1 MTTKYC
7 TKCKTDHPIE
17 MFTKN
22 KKRKDGLAAWCKVC
36 TKASLTD
43 WYSRN
48 KDKVQ
53 ERNKKNYLENKQEA
67 KDRSKAWKKDNRER
81 VNELNRKNYDA
92 EKRREYSAVYRKE
105 NKDKR
110 STYNKEWLKERPGWA
125 NAYAA
130 KRRDAV
136 RKAALS
142 CASQKDLEEIKG
154 IYALAKK
161 MTELT
166 GQPHHV
172 DHVVPIKGKSVCGLH
187 VPWNLQV
194 ITATENL
201 KKSNKVLEF
210 SLSTFGTGF
219 TKDTHSLTNIKKKAA
234 LAAALSA

>member
-1 MTTKYC
+1 
-7 TKCKTDHPIE
+7 

-22 KKRKDGLAAWCKVC
+22 KKRKDGLAAWCKAC
-36 TKASLTD
+36 SKASLAD

-48 KDKVQ
+48 KDKAQ
-53 ERNKKNYLENKQEA
+53 ENNKKNYLENKQA
-67 KDRSKAWKKDNRER
+67 ACDRSRAWKKANRER
-81 VNELNRKNYDA
+81 INELNRENYDP
-92 EKRREYSAVYRKE
+92 EKRREYFADYRKA

-110 STYNKEWLKERPGWA
+110 DAYNKEWLNEHPGLA

-136 RKAALS
+136 RKAAPS
-142 CASQKDLEEIKG
+142 CASLQDLEEIKG
-154 IYALAKK
+154 IYALAKQ

-172 DHVVPIKGKSVCGLH
+172 DHIIPIKGKSVCGLH

-201 KKSNKVLEF
+201 KKSNKVSEF
-210 SLSTFGTGF
+210 SLS
-219 TKDTHSLTNIKKKAA
+219 A
-234 LAAALSA
+234 